1 MYPSGA
7 VPVWSVSDGG
17 NTSLSVSVLESL
29 DVHTLL
35 KKVLIVL
42 QWVVS
47 WVEVLIWR
55 SVSLLER
62 CVGDTLG
69 KVGLHLSSEVPLG
82 KEAIGWNPMVVL
94 SGLISPGVLEAGG
107 VRVREV
113 EWHIS
118 ESIIDGIALLT
129 LEELL
134 QVVLDNWALS
144 VGGMLSSSDLSLD
157 AVTEGKDVLE
167 SGMLKSVWVHVN
179 KSGVISDSTIQKSL
193 VWDGSWVDASGREW
207 LLHDASIIN
216 ILEGGDLLSM
226 GVLADLDHLPAE
238 ADIDASLVAL
248 VKSDLVGVWELV
260 DLLIWGEVLDSS
272 VGGGSSLELILSQE
286 GFIVQG
292 VEISSL
298 SLVWELWRVADHVT
312 VIVVPSVVVVSVNSQ
327 LVVEHVDENILLLW
341 GLLKFWKSLDEIVS
355 VIESW
360 GKDKSLVGVF
370 PTVGKNNLVLG
381 WKIFY
386 DLGTNVSS

>member
-1 MYPSGA
+1 LYPSGA

-144 VGGMLSSSDLSLD
+144 VGSMLSSSDLSLD

-312 VIVVPSVVVVSVNSQ
+312 VIVVPSVIVVSVNSQ

>member
-1 MYPSGA
+1 LYPSGA

-144 VGGMLSSSDLSLD
+144 VGSMLSSSDLSLD

-179 KSGVISDSTIQKSL
+179 KSGMISDSTIQKSL

-312 VIVVPSVVVVSVNSQ
+312 VIVVPSVIVVSVNSQ

>member
-1 MYPSGA
+1 M
-7 VPVWSVSDGG
+7 
-17 NTSLSVSVLESL
+17 
-29 DVHTLL
+29 
-35 KKVLIVL
+35 
-42 QWVVS
+42 
-47 WVEVLIWR
+47 
-55 SVSLLER
+55 
-62 CVGDTLG
+62 
-69 KVGLHLSSEVPLG
+69 
-82 KEAIGWNPMVVL
+82 
-94 SGLISPGVLEAGG
+94 
-107 VRVREV
+107 
-113 EWHIS
+113 
-118 ESIIDGIALLT
+118 
-129 LEELL
+129 
-134 QVVLDNWALS
+134 
-144 VGGMLSSSDLSLD
+144 
-157 AVTEGKDVLE
+157 
-167 SGMLKSVWVHVN
+167 
-179 KSGVISDSTIQKSL
+179 ISDSTIQKSL

-312 VIVVPSVVVVSVNSQ
+312 VIVVPSVIVVSVNSQ

-360 GKDKSLVGVF
+360 VKDKSLVGVF

>member
-144 VGGMLSSSDLSLD
+144 VGSMLSSSDLSLD

-179 KSGVISDSTIQKSL
+179 KSGMISDSTIQKSL

-312 VIVVPSVVVVSVNSQ
+312 VIVVPSVIVVSVNSQ

>member
-144 VGGMLSSSDLSLD
+144 VGSMLSSSDFSLD

-312 VIVVPSVVVVSVNSQ
+312 VIVVPSVIVVSVNSQ

>member
-1 MYPSGA
+1 LYPSGA

-82 KEAIGWNPMVVL
+82 EEAIGWNPMVVL

-144 VGGMLSSSDLSLD
+144 VGSMLSSSDLSLD

-312 VIVVPSVVVVSVNSQ
+312 VIVVPSVIVVSVNSQ

>member
-312 VIVVPSVVVVSVNSQ
+312 VIVVPSVIVVSVNSQ

>member
-29 DVHTLL
+29 DVQTLL

-42 QWVVS
+42 QWVIS

-144 VGGMLSSSDLSLD
+144 VGSMLSSSDLSLD

-179 KSGVISDSTIQKSL
+179 KSGMISDSTIQKSL

-312 VIVVPSVVVVSVNSQ
+312 VIVVPSVIVVSVNSQ

>member
-1 MYPSGA
+1 LYPSGA

-129 LEELL
+129 LKELL

-179 KSGVISDSTIQKSL
+179 KSGMISDSTIQKSL

-312 VIVVPSVVVVSVNSQ
+312 VIVVPSVIVVSVNSQ

>member
-1 MYPSGA
+1 LYPSGA

-82 KEAIGWNPMVVL
+82 EEAIGWNPMVVL

-144 VGGMLSSSDLSLD
+144 VGSMLSSSDLSLD

-179 KSGVISDSTIQKSL
+179 KSGMISDSTIQKSL

-260 DLLIWGEVLDSS
+260 DLLIGGKVLDSS

-312 VIVVPSVVVVSVNSQ
+312 VIVVPSVIVVSVNSQ
-327 LVVEHVDENILLLW
+327 LVVEHVDENVLLLW

>member
-17 NTSLSVSVLESL
+17 NTSLSMSVLESL

-312 VIVVPSVVVVSVNSQ
+312 VIVVPSVIVVSVNSQ

>member
-82 KEAIGWNPMVVL
+82 EEAIGWNPMVVL
-94 SGLISPGVLEAGG
+94 CGLISPGVLEASG

-179 KSGVISDSTIQKSL
+179 KSGMISDSTIQKSL

-260 DLLIWGEVLDSS
+260 DLLIGGKVLDSS

-312 VIVVPSVVVVSVNSQ
+312 VIVVPSVIVVSVNSQ
-327 LVVEHVDENILLLW
+327 LVVEHVDENVLLLW

>member
-17 NTSLSVSVLESL
+17 NTSLSMSVLESL

-82 KEAIGWNPMVVL
+82 EEAIGWNPMVVL

-312 VIVVPSVVVVSVNSQ
+312 VIVVPSVIVVSVNSQ

>member
-62 CVGDTLG
+62 GVRDTLG

-82 KEAIGWNPMVVL
+82 EEAIGWNPMVVL
-94 SGLISPGVLEAGG
+94 GSLISPGVLEAGG
-107 VRVREV
+107 MRVREV

-144 VGGMLSSSDLSLD
+144 VGSMLSSSDLSLD

-167 SGMLKSVWVHVN
+167 SGMLKSVWVHIN

-193 VWDGSWVDASGREW
+193 MWDGSWVDASGREW

-216 ILEGGDLLSM
+216 VLEGGDLLSV
-226 GVLADLDHLPAE
+226 GVLADLDHLPAK
-238 ADIDASLVAL
+238 ADINSSLVAL
-248 VKSDLVGVWELV
+248 VKSNLVGVWELV
-260 DLLIWGEVLDSS
+260 DLLVWGEVLDSS

-286 GFIVQG
+286 GFVVKG
-292 VEISSL
+292 VEVGSL
-298 SLVWELWRVADHVT
+298 SLVWELW
-312 VIVVPSVVVVSVNSQ
+312 
-327 LVVEHVDENILLLW
+327 
-341 GLLKFWKSLDEIVS
+341 
-355 VIESW
+355 
-360 GKDKSLVGVF
+360 
-370 PTVGKNNLVLG
+370 
-381 WKIFY
+381 
-386 DLGTNVSS
+386 

>member
-144 VGGMLSSSDLSLD
+144 VGSMLSSSDLSLD

-312 VIVVPSVVVVSVNSQ
+312 VIVVPSVIVVSVNSQ

>member
-82 KEAIGWNPMVVL
+82 EEAIGWNPMVVL

-144 VGGMLSSSDLSLD
+144 VGSMLSSSDLSLD

-312 VIVVPSVVVVSVNSQ
+312 VIVVPSVIVVSVNSQ

>member
-1 MYPSGA
+1 LYPSGA

-62 CVGDTLG
+62 GVGDTLG

-94 SGLISPGVLEAGG
+94 GSLISPGVLEAGG

-144 VGGMLSSSDLSLD
+144 VGSMLSSSDLSLD

-312 VIVVPSVVVVSVNSQ
+312 VIVVPSVIVVSVNSQ